1 MEERNL
7 INKSATETIDTV
19 RKQNVLY
26 LLMKRAI
33 DIVGAIIGL
42 IIFSPFFIII
52 PILYMRG
59 EGKGPVFFRQSRIGQ
74 NGETFG
80 IYKFRSMVIDA
91 EKKLK

>member
-59 EGKGPVFFRQSRIGQ
+59 EEKGRYFLG
-74 NGETFG
+74 NLG
-80 IYKFRSMVIDA
+80 
-91 EKKLK
+91 

>member
-7 INKSATETIDTV
+7 ISKTETETFDTA

-26 LLMKRAI
+26 LLMKRVI

-59 EGKGPVFFRQSRIGQ
+59 EGKDQYFLG
-74 NGETFG
+74 NLE
-80 IYKFRSMVIDA
+80 
-91 EKKLK
+91 